1 MQSLLMTCRL
11 QAINSYTYLV
21 DVLQC
26 IDRHPARV
34 DVFRRASFYAP
45 QLGAET
51 AESVKPSL

>member
-1 MQSLLMTCRL
+1 MTCRL